1 MGLKEDIG
9 PWSNLKRSEWYR
21 SGGGH
26 NFWLVII
33 IAHAFQIIIVMIQ
46 IVHFIQ
52 VELRAAFTSAHHP
65 CKAAIIDFKHSDFR
79 TNSTLVNCLKFRQ
92 WYMMDGKWSYIILYH
107 LIHTLLHS
115 ALQSLYLSDK
125 TSWLVQ
131 PKEQDGPRCAHS
143 VHANVSPRQRS
154 PDLGFPPTS
163 PVPFQGWKQLETA
176 ARQGCWITFNRFGWH
191 PALPTQKKTSPW
203 LSNLFNA
210 VIEPVD
216 FHFWIVDRQAI
227 LVSIRWCYPPQAFVI
242 PLPKMASRRPTS
254 SFDKK
259 VQRTSDWSKYRA
271 FLDIVQQ

>member
-1 MGLKEDIG
+1 MYAHCSFYRTVIFVHIYSNHIYSYLCISVHVYQTDQWFSKSQRRASSFHPWLFLLPTCKALHCGQAWMGLKEDIG

-33 IAHAFQIIIVMIQ
+33 IAHAFQIFIVMIQ

-65 CKAAIIDFKHSDFR
+65 CKAAIIDFKHSNFR

-92 WYMMDGKWSYIILYH
+92 WYMMDGKWSYIIPYTH
-107 LIHTLLHS
+107 FYTAHCNHCISTNLLTY
-115 ALQSLYLSDK
+115 A
-125 TSWLVQ
+125 T
-131 PKEQDGPRCAHS
+131 KEQDGPRCAHS

-163 PVPFQGWKQLETA
+163 PVPFQGWKRLETA

-191 PALPTQKKTSPW
+191 PALPTQKK
-203 LSNLFNA
+203 NL
-210 VIEPVD
+210 
-216 FHFWIVDRQAI
+216 
-227 LVSIRWCYPPQAFVI
+227 
-242 PLPKMASRRPTS
+242 PLTFK
-254 SFDKK
+254 F
-259 VQRTSDWSKYRA
+259 
-271 FLDIVQQ
+271 I